1 MKNFF
6 IFALFLLYLIC
17 PHTFSQSLFE
27 GPDCNTRTF
36 KTALTEELHG
46 TTVLNL
52 MLALD
57 HDTVKTII
65 DFCGRASSLPEEQMA
80 CLKDLSSEDSLELD
94 ETSQTILRHI
104 GKSFPSLDEFIST
117 YDKKQKDCLEYYSYS
132 GLGYC
137 IPYTGWECW
146 DEKAT
151 VAIIPHFFS
160 AGGYYHDREYLT
172 PPDEE
177 GTVHCIKE
185 WHRGTTLNH
194 YQPVTIRVF
203 KK

>member
-1 MKNFF
+1 MKIFF
-6 IFALFLLYLIC
+6 VSVLVLLC
-17 PHTFSQSLFE
+17 SHTFSQGLFE
-27 GPDCNTRTF
+27 GPDCNTRTS
-36 KTALTEELHG
+36 KITLKADLRES
-46 TTVLNL
+46 TVLSL

-57 HDTVKTII
+57 QDTVKNII
-65 DFCGRASSLPEEQMA
+65 DFCGRSHTAPEEQMICVKGLSA
-80 CLKDLSSEDSLELD
+80 ESSSEPE
-94 ETSQTILRHI
+94 EISQKVLTYIAENFI
-104 GKSFPSLDEFIST
+104 SLDEFLLT
-117 YDKKQKDCLEYYSYS
+117 YDKEQKECLEYYSYG

-137 IPYTGWECW
+137 IPYTGRECW

-160 AGGYYHDREYLT
+160 VGGYYYHDREYLT

-185 WHRGTTLNH
+185 WYRGTTLDR
-194 YQPVTIRVF
+194 YQPVIIRVF